1 MIHPPKRTLLGTS
14 LLIATL
20 FAVSGCAS
28 STSAT
33 APSASEA
40 SGYPV
45 TVSSCGV
52 SHTYTSA
59 PQRVLLG
66 APGIVDTLDA
76 LGVADSAMGYA
87 LSDLDEGEA
96 AAHPALTNNTSDW
109 TPAKEYLLGA
119 DPDLFIANDEQQ
131 FTGDGAASLA
141 DLETVGAGLYV
152 LGDYCADS
160 TAKPSIDAVYNDID
174 SLGTIYNVPDKAK
187 TLNDQL
193 RSRVD
198 AAAALNHGGPVTAA
212 SVSIVDGTVYALT
225 GAGYEAVLDSLG
237 ITNAFAGV
245 GANYTQIS
253 REDVITADPDIIFV
267 TYSGP
272 DDKAT
277 AIANAT
283 SLFAGSKAVT
293 DGKVFGQD
301 ENAYQAGG
309 IRIVDVVEQSAKD
322 AFGSE

>member
-1 MIHPPKRTLLGTS
+1 
-14 LLIATL
+14 
-20 FAVSGCAS
+20 
-28 STSAT
+28 
-33 APSASEA
+33 
-40 SGYPV
+40 
-45 TVSSCGV
+45 
-52 SHTYTSA
+52 
-59 PQRVLLG
+59 
-66 APGIVDTLDA
+66 
-76 LGVADSAMGYA
+76 
-87 LSDLDEGEA
+87 
-96 AAHPALTNNTSDW
+96 
-109 TPAKEYLLGA
+109 
-119 DPDLFIANDEQQ
+119 
-131 FTGDGAASLA
+131 
-141 DLETVGAGLYV
+141 
-152 LGDYCADS
+152 
-160 TAKPSIDAVYNDID
+160 
-174 SLGTIYNVPDKAK
+174 
-187 TLNDQL
+187 
-193 RSRVD
+193 
-198 AAAALNHGGPVTAA
+198 
-212 SVSIVDGTVYALT
+212 
-225 GAGYEAVLDSLG
+225 VLDSLG